1 MEIENTTQG
10 TENGN
15 TDLASL
21 RGELESLKAMNQ
33 DLLTKVSQIVT
44 PPEATKKPLTKEEF
58 AELFKEHPDQ
68 AIDLALE
75 NKVSERVTQIEHK
88 LNTKQQREYFDRKAQ
103 QDFPPL
109 EKDAEFQKKV
119 KAKVAE
125 LVSEGEYV
133 KDSPKLVY
141 RACQLASMEYKEK
154 PKATEPERSIS
165 SEAPTNVKRD
175 PKGHY
180 KKKDSFETLSSI
192 FGLSKESKDRLQKKM
207 RG

>member
-1 MEIENTTQG
+1 MENENTAQG

-21 RGELESLKAMNQ
+21 RGELESLKAINQ
-33 DLLTKVSQIVT
+33 DLLVKFNKIVT
-44 PPEATKKPLTKEEF
+44 PDEAPKKQLTKEEF
-58 AELFKEHPDQ
+58 AELFKNSPDQ

-75 NKVSERVTQIEHK
+75 NKVSERVSQIETK
-88 LNTKQQREYFDRKAQ
+88 LNAKQQREFYDRKAQ
-103 QDFPPL
+103 QDFQLL

-125 LVSEGEYV
+125 LVSDGEYV
-133 KDSPKLVY
+133 KESPKLVY

-154 PKATEPERSIS
+154 PKPVEQERSIS

-180 KKKDSFETLSSI
+180 KKKDSFEQLSSI
-192 FGLSKESKDRLQKKM
+192 FGLSKDSKERLQKKM